1 MVSAQLLND
10 LKRNPQINKI
20 QIKHFE
26 QLMVEDYKKYNKPKR
41 E

>member
-1 MVSAQLLND
+1 MVSVQLLND
-10 LKRNPQINKI
+10 LKRNPQVNKI

-26 QLMVEDYKKYNKPKR
+26 QLMVEDNKKYNKPKR